1 MEQKERTLTAAK
13 ADAKEQVMTAFL
25 AAFPQAVQIDD
36 AEYVVAIETPD
47 HGTQYVS
54 NDFTVKDTKGAKA
67 GKRPAREGF
76 TLENAIAAY
85 EQKKADRLAAT
96 LAKAEAAKK

>member
-25 AAFPQAVQIDD
+25 AAFPNAVQIDD

-67 GKRPAREGF
+67 GKRPARDGF
-76 TLENAIAAY
+76 NLDVAVAAY
-85 EQKKADRLAAT
+85 EQKKADRLAAAV
-96 LAKAEAAKK
+96 AKAEAAKK